1 MQLSTLY
8 QSNSRDVTEQ
18 QLLQLVKLK
27 MFVMLMQQGGHG
39 LSDKCEPLLLLLLF
53 LNYILK
59 LC

>member
-8 QSNSRDVTEQ
+8 QSNSHDVTEQ

-27 MFVMLMQQGGHG
+27 RFVMLMQQGGHG
-39 LSDKCEPLLLLLLF
+39 LPDKCEPLLLLLLF
-53 LNYILK
+53 VNYILK